1 MTIEK
6 DFSFDSAHFL
16 PNTPPGHKCG
26 RLHGHTYLLTVG
38 IKSNLLE
45 VEQWVMDFGDIKKVV
60 NPLIE
65 NLDHQLLNS
74 IPGLEN
80 PTAEIMAKY
89 IYNILKPDL
98 PELHYIKVQE
108 TPTARSIYYGDEK

>member
-1 MTIEK
+1 MLIEK

-26 RLHGHTYLLTVG
+26 RLHGHTYYITVG
-38 IKSNLLE
+38 IQNELIPH
-45 VEQWVMDFGDIKKVV
+45 VGWVMDFGDIKKII

-65 NLDHQLLNS
+65 KLDHQLLNS

-80 PTAEIMAKY
+80 PTAEVMAKF
-89 IYNILKPDL
+89 IYNHIKPLLSD
-98 PELHYIKVQE
+98 LHYIKVQE
-108 TPTARSIYYGDEK
+108 TPTARCIFYGKE